1 MLTSLDGGWV
11 PAAGGIQCP
20 HDRDLFVEAVLLT
33 MVPDK
38 ASRMRRPGG
47 PAISPDGG
55 LHVVL
60 RAFRDPGSVA
70 GDQPIP
76 IVRSAV
82 WTPSEGWM
90 EVVNDWTDLRGLGGP
105 TGWTDLRDLGGP
117 DLGAALYALVLNGL
131 PSPGVAEWLSGILAD
146 PARIVLSLEVMES

>member
-1 MLTSLDGGWV
+1 MILTSASGDWI

-90 EVVNDWTDLRGLGGP
+90 EVVNDWTDLR
-105 TGWTDLRDLGGP
+105 DLGGP
-117 DLGAALYALVLNGL
+117 DLGAGLYAFVLNG
-131 PSPGVAEWLSGILAD
+131 PPTQDVAKWLSGILAD
-146 PARIVLSLEVMES
+146 PASIVLSLEVMET